1 MSLVPRRASG
11 TPGDEDAATLVQGLE
26 QEVRRAS
33 LWAQAARWRAGA
45 LAEAIFGVGV
55 VPRLRYARG
64 AAGFQALV
72 ELEVPFHGLERHRA
86 AEHRF
91 VHEAGRDEVLS
102 MIPTLFVFTA
112 READTPGTRG
122 ERP

>member
-1 MSLVPRRASG
+1 MSLIPRRASG
-11 TPGDEDAATLVQGLE
+11 PGGEEEAATLVQGME

-33 LWAQAARWRAGA
+33 HWAQAARWRAGA
-45 LAEAIFGVGV
+45 LAEAIFGEGV

-72 ELEVPFHGLERHRA
+72 ELEVPFHGLERHRD

-102 MIPTLFVFTA
+102 RIPTLFVFTP
-112 READTPGTRG
+112 RSEEG
-122 ERP
+122 EGR

>member
-1 MSLVPRRASG
+1 MSLVPRRASAS
-11 TPGDEDAATLVQGLE
+11 PGEEDAATLVQGLE

-33 LWAQAARWRAGA
+33 LRAQAARWRAGA
-45 LAEAIFGVGV
+45 LAEAIFGDGV
-55 VPRLRYARG
+55 VPRVRYARG

-72 ELEVPFHGLERHRA
+72 ELEVPFEDLERHRA

-102 MIPTLFVFTA
+102 RIPTLFVFTPRSPDPA
-112 READTPGTRG
+112 HGGGGR
-122 ERP
+122 